1 MSPSVRG
8 SRSRP
13 GVTPPANSQS
23 STAPAYAPNGDLLAP
38 VGFDT
43 WVFVGSNHGLAYR
56 QGLPVMTTSEAK
68 PAEAPQFHNNPE
80 AYAAFRATGE
90 FPIPT
95 IKVMEKFAA
104 ADKEPRGIVASGV
117 FNGDRV
123 GGRGQEPASSRPQ
136 HHRMGLLRF
145 HRLNGP
151 VEGQRGGFRFCRRR
165 LRGLSSTACEQG

>member
-1 MSPSVRG
+1 
-8 SRSRP
+8 
-13 GVTPPANSQS
+13 
-23 STAPAYAPNGDLLAP
+23 
-38 VGFDT
+38 
-43 WVFVGSNHGLAYR
+43 VFVGSNHGLAYR

-68 PAEAPQFHNNPE
+68 PAEAPQFHNVYINPE

-95 IKVMEKFAA
+95 ILVMEKFAA

>member
-95 IKVMEKFAA
+95 ILVMEKFAA

-123 GGRGQEPASSRPQ
+123 GVEVAVKNLPRPD
-136 HHRMGLLRF
+136 R
-145 HRLNGP
+145 
-151 VEGQRGGFRFCRRR
+151 
-165 LRGLSSTACEQG
+165 STTAWAYYDFTD